1 MGAVGGEKAPTAAG
15 SAPESIGRKRPF
27 LSREGSTSVGPLL
40 LSCITDYFRVN
51 GRTQVFFD
59 PPGAFVGSA
68 GRAQRNGCPAY
79 PDPSW
84 FKALR
89 FAEYRDHKRENK
101 ASLALRAV
109 LLTERMERLR
119 AAYAVLP

>member
-1 MGAVGGEKAPTAAG
+1 MGAVGGEEAPTAAG

-51 GRTQVFFD
+51 GRTPVFFD
-59 PPGAFVGSA
+59 PPGALSDLLA
-68 GRAQRNGCPAY
+68 ELKRNGCPAY
-79 PDPSW
+79 SDPSW

-89 FAEYRDHKRENK
+89 FAEYRDHKREHK